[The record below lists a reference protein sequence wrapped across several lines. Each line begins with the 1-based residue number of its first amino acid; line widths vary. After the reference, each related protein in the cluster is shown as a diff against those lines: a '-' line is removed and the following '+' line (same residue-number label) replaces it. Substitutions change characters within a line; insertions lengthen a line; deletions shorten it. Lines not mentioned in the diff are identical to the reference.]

1 MPVGRRRA
9 GPVVDFPLMGT
20 SQPAHAGD
28 QRERAWIGALP
39 RSHI

>member
-1 MPVGRRRA
+1 MLHS
-9 GPVVDFPLMGT
+9 PLGE
-20 SQPAHAGD
+20 D

>member
-1 MPVGRRRA
+1 MLHS
-9 GPVVDFPLMGT
+9 PL
-20 SQPAHAGD
+20 AED

>member
-1 MPVGRRRA
+1 MIYLAV
-9 GPVVDFPLMGT
+9 
-20 SQPAHAGD
+20 SED

>member
-1 MPVGRRRA
+1 MWFTPPVE
-9 GPVVDFPLMGT
+9 
-20 SQPAHAGD
+20 D

>member
-1 MPVGRRRA
+1 MPMGRPGA
-9 GPVVDFPLMGT
+9 GAAVDFPAMGT
-20 SQPAHAGD
+20 TSAATTGD